1 MTSDWD
7 EIGYVVSSKYR
18 VKVLQRLSES
28 PAPPST
34 IAEDTG
40 CAVSHISRALQDL
53 RDRNLVE
60 LLVPESRKKG
70 RIYGMTDRGQD
81 VWEIIREEDL
91 V

>member
-34 IAEDTG
+34 IAEDTD

-81 VWEIIREEDL
+81 VWEIIREQDL